1 MVIENLTCAQRAAV
15 RFVPR
20 AGDGEDRCSRR
31 AGELD
36 CGGADAGGAA
46 PDYYG
51 AVQRGGVKGGVG
63 EGEVV
68 ALVEACGCGGDGE
81 GEDDGAL
88 ERDGAWDGGDGDCGC
103 EDVLLE
109 GAVGGVV
116 G

>member
-1 MVIENLTCAQRAAV
+1 MIVENLACAQRAAV

-20 AGDGEDRCSRR
+20 AGDSEDGCSRC

-36 CGGADAGGAA
+36 RGGADAGRST
-46 PDYYG
+46 PDYEG
-51 AVQRGGVKGGVG
+51 AVQRGGGLGRVG

-109 GAVGGVV
+109 GAVGGVI